1 VPVPDAGESHPPLTV
16 GLKANLPQ
24 FALLM
29 LINAFVGGM
38 VGLERTVV
46 PLIGTQ
52 EFHLLLNTTATSFIV
67 SFGLSKA
74 FMNLWSGAMADRYGR
89 KRILVLGWIVG
100 LPVPFMIIHAP
111 SWEWIVAAN
120 ILLGVNQGLAWSM
133 AVVMKIDL
141 AGPKSRGLAV
151 GLNEFTGYLALGGT
165 AWATGYL
172 AAWYG
177 LRPYPFYLGIGYA
190 VLGLCLSA
198 FLVRDTLPLARSGLL
213 GPTGPKR
220 EGFRQIFMRTSWR
233 DRRLFSA
240 SQAGMINNLNDGMS
254 WGLLPLYFASKG
266 LDVEC
271 IGTLKFIYPA
281 VWGVAQL
288 GTGPLSDR
296 VGRKPLIQWGM
307 VLQALAIWLVAAV
320 ETYPAWIGAS
330 VLLGLGTA
338 MVYPALLAEVSDRA
352 PASQRA
358 ASLGVYRFWRDSGY
372 AVGALV
378 SGLFAD
384 AFGFVWAIV
393 LVGGVTF
400 LSGVQ
405 VALGMRGKEEE

>member
-1 VPVPDAGESHPPLTV
+1 M
-16 GLKANLPQ
+16 ANLPQ

-46 PLIGTQ
+46 PLIGTR
-52 EFHLLLNTTATSFIV
+52 EFHLVLNTTATSFIV
-67 SFGLSKA
+67 SFGLAKA
-74 FMNLWSGAMADRYGR
+74 LMNLWSGAMADRYGR
-89 KRILVLGWIVG
+89 KRILVLGWLVG
-100 LPVPFMIIHAP
+100 LPVPFLIIFAP
-111 SWEWIVAAN
+111 TWGWIVAAN
-120 ILLGVNQGLAWSM
+120 ILLGVNQGLTWSM

-151 GLNEFTGYLALGGT
+151 GLNEFTGYLALGVT

-177 LRPYPFYLGIGYA
+177 LRPYPFYLGIVYA
-190 VLGLCLSA
+190 VLGLCLST
-198 FLVRDTLPLARSGLL
+198 FLVKDTLLLARL
-213 GPTGPKR
+213 GARATDSAR
-220 EGFRQIFMRTSWR
+220 DGFWSIFARTSWR
-233 DRRLFSA
+233 DRSLFSA
-240 SQAGMINNLNDGMS
+240 SQAGLINNLNDGMS
-254 WGLLPLYFASKG
+254 WGLFPLFFASKG

-288 GTGPLSDR
+288 ATGPLSDK
-296 VGRKPLIQWGM
+296 VGRRPLIQWGM
-307 VLQALAIWLVAAV
+307 ILQAAAIWMVVVV
-320 ETYPAWIGAS
+320 ESYHAWIWAS

-372 AVGALV
+372 AVGALL
-378 SGLFAD
+378 SGILAD
-384 AFGFVWAIV
+384 VFGFVWAIV
-393 LVGGVTF
+393 LIGGLTF

-405 VALGMRGKEEE
+405 VAMGMREKEGT